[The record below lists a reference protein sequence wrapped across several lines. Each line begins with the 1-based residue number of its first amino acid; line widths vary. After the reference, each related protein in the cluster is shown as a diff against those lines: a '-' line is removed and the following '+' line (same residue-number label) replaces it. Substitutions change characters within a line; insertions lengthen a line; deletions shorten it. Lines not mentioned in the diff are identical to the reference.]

1 MSGGNIK
8 VVVRCRPLNARE
20 IARGSK
26 ELIRM
31 EGSQTILDPPEATG
45 GASSK
50 AIEKK
55 PMIFSFD
62 KSYWSAGPKDDPRY
76 ASQQTLYEDLGA
88 DLLDHSF
95 EGFNT
100 CIFAYGQTGSGKSY
114 SMMGYGAEKGIIPLT
129 TSELFRRIEARM
141 GSDVN
146 LSYTVEVSYI
156 EIYNEKVRDLLNPK
170 NKGNLR
176 VREHPSLGPYVEDLS
191 RLVVENYTQMMTLMD
206 EGNKARTVAST
217 NMNETSSRSHA
228 VFTLVLTQKRH
239 DPQTQMTGE
248 KVSKISL
255 VDLAGSERQA
265 STGATGTRLKE
276 GANINKSLTT
286 LGKVISAL
294 AQAGQNKRK
303 KEEHVPYR
311 DSVLTWLLKESLG
324 GNSKTAMI
332 AAISPADYE
341 ETLSTLRYADAAK
354 KIKTHA
360 IVNEDPNAKLIRELK
375 EELELLR
382 SRVLMSGLSDE
393 SSYDPSIPP
402 EKQIVTYITKEGEIR
417 KVTKL
422 ELQDQ
427 LEASE
432 KLMESL
438 NLTWEEKL
446 QKTQAIHI
454 EREKA
459 LEELGIS
466 IDTNMVGVHAPQNH
480 PSLVNLNEDP
490 LMSECLIYQIKPGT
504 TIAGAVDED
513 KAHIKLSG
521 THILPEHC
529 SFTNDEGVVT
539 IEAMPDARTFVN
551 GKRVP
556 PNSPVKL
563 LNGFRVILG
572 DSHVFR
578 FNDPAAVRAERKK
591 LRISSS
597 TDENGSLTPGL
608 RPDSPSSRVDTELMD
623 WTAARREVADIE
635 KLADQDLD
643 KLYDDILKL
652 RTQRR
657 RPESRMDIA
666 DFDSHFE
673 RSANPLSN
681 PWAGPGQTA
690 TMTSN
695 SLATPVGPDVDVNIV
710 DEQSETS
717 AEQALHTSS
726 ALQTPAYDQKAADAK
741 LHQEHL
747 TKQLRMM
754 AQEVKRIRSQ
764 AARAKA
770 MEPGEMEPADWN
782 AEEVR
787 KLRRVV
793 EKWKRLRG
801 YKMAE
806 EILLG
811 AVDIREA
818 NIIAK
823 HMEKQVTYNF
833 LVVNGAIASPTSSL
847 DEQKGIIEFEDV
859 SGSGIQ
865 HINGPVVVVKVIDWR
880 AKSVYTWDLPRFRQQ
895 LIKMRHMYALK
906 EKPNYSVHFEVDGP
920 FTDVPPPSYS
930 FIGSA
935 KVPLRLLGN
944 HLSYAVTV
952 PIMCQYTMEAV
963 GSCRVTFKADSLD
976 DVFGRSAQISSDRL
990 LNSTISPGSRLV
1002 FTFIVDSVKGLSSTD
1017 YASIHAQTRLSSL
1030 IGPSIVSEDT
1040 FASQSVDL
1048 DKSSGT
1054 RLILKKTISTVVT
1067 PEIIQYITNEY
1078 AVVEFFAKAK
1088 TEYLERLERWDV
1100 NHEVLPTVPTCT
1112 TPTKSG
1118 GGNSLMRRCETDFVA
1133 PERHDILAT
1142 ISILELASS
1151 GEYLPAEV
1159 YDDIFQLHQG
1169 LQRRLR
1175 IKLVH
1180 SSGKALPWEKL
1191 EHVSTG
1197 DIRLV
1202 DKSGA
1207 ASVGKPLIELR
1218 MSDQVVE
1225 HHPDGTL
1232 SLEAEGVWD
1241 TASHACRHLDRRTLP
1256 GQQHLLIRLTWLV
1269 SVPTLSEPVTF
1280 QVDLPLKIL
1289 GRDAK
1294 RSSFLFFWS
1303 ASKVFK
1309 NMTRIFVVECAPPI
1323 ARSAN
1328 ELWRLDTGGKHV
1340 KGEETLGNWKPRSLG
1355 LLDDWKK
1362 MCRAQIGLAEVAV
1375 TKIVL
1380 EMWREDEEG
1389 SEGEKEDGEEEEQ
1402 GDEEKKKTL
1411 MGKCLGL
1418 WQKAIANR
1426 VEIDV
1431 KRESLEEEAISR
1443 KLRKLL
1449 PDLEPKPV
1457 PTVKLQRRIDNVI
1470 KSGHLMLLR
1479 DSQAD
1484 QWEKIFFVLRPPY
1497 LHVHESAREREVQ
1510 VINLTGSYVAT
1521 SPEVEMLLKRR
1532 WAFTVFT
1539 PTNSYILQAASENER
1554 KDWISVIST
1563 SAE

>member
-8 VVVRCRPLNARE
+8 VVVRCRPLNAR
-20 IARGSK
+20 
-26 ELIRM
+26 
-31 EGSQTILDPPEATG
+31 
-45 GASSK
+45 
-50 AIEKK
+50 
-55 PMIFSFD
+55 D
-62 KSYWSAGPKDDPRY
+62 KSYWSAGPKDDPKY

-88 DLLDHSF
+88 DLLNHSF

-100 CIFAYGQTGSGKSY
+100 CIFASKNIVKMGKQED
-114 SMMGYGAEKGIIPLT
+114 GAEKGIIPLT

-141 GSDVN
+141 GSDLN

-228 VFTLVLTQKRH
+228 VFTLILTQKRH
-239 DPQTQMTGE
+239 DPQTKMTGE

-286 LGKVISAL
+286 LGKVIAAL

-332 AAISPADYE
+332 AAIS
-341 ETLSTLRYADAAK
+341 TLRYADAAK

-360 IVNEDPNAKLIRELK
+360 VVNEDPNAKLIRELK

-382 SRVLMSGLSDE
+382 SRVSSGLSDE

-466 IDTNMVGVHAPQNH
+466 IDTN
-480 PSLVNLNEDP
+480 
-490 LMSECLIYQIKPGT
+490 CLIYQIKPGT

-529 SFTNDEGVVT
+529 AFTNDEGVVT

-578 FNDPAAVRAERKK
+578 FNDPAAVRAERKR
-591 LRISSS
+591 LRMSSS
-597 TDENGSLTPGL
+597 SDGLAGIAPGL
-608 RPDSPSSRVDTELMD
+608 RPDSPSSKVDTELMD

-635 KLADQDLD
+635 KLGDQDLD
-643 KLYDDILKL
+643 KLYDDILKV

-666 DFDSHFE
+666 DLESHFE
-673 RSANPLSN
+673 RSTNPLST
-681 PWAGPGQTA
+681 PWAGRGQAT

-695 SLATPVGPDVDVNIV
+695 SLATPVGPDIDVNIV

-717 AEQALHTSS
+717 AEQASYINS
-726 ALQTPAYDQKAADAK
+726 ALSTPSYDQKAADAT

-747 TKQLRMM
+747 TKQLKMM

-764 AARAKA
+764 AAWAKA
-770 MEPGEMEPADWN
+770 MEPGEMEPANWN
-782 AEEVR
+782 VEQVR

-793 EKWKRLRG
+793 EKWKRLRS
-801 YKMAE
+801 YKIAE
-806 EILLG
+806 ELLLG

-818 NIIAK
+818 NVIAK
-823 HMEKQVTYNF
+823 NMEKQVIYNF

-847 DEQKGIIEFEDV
+847 DGQSGIVEFEDV
-859 SGSGIQ
+859 SGSITQ

-880 AKSVYTWDLPRFRQQ
+880 AKSVYTWDLLRFRKQ
-895 LIKMRHMYALK
+895 LMKMRHIYALK
-906 EKPNYSVHFEVDGP
+906 EKPNYSVHFEVDSP

-935 KVPLRLLGN
+935 KIPLRLLGKQ
-944 HLSYAVTV
+944 LSYAVTV

-963 GSCRVTFKADSLD
+963 GSCRVTFKVEPLD
-976 DVFGRSAQISSDRL
+976 DVLGRSTRISSHRL
-990 LNSTISPGSRLV
+990 LNGPISPGSRLT
-1002 FTFIVDSVKGLSSTD
+1002 FIFIVDSVKGLSSTD

-1054 RLILKKTISTVVT
+1054 HLILKKAISVVVT
-1067 PEIIQYITNEY
+1067 PEIIQYMTNEY
-1078 AVVEFFAKAK
+1078 AIVEFFAKAK
-1088 TEYLERLERWDV
+1088 NEYLERLERWDV
-1100 NHEVLPTVPTCT
+1100 IHEVHPIVSSSTPS

-1118 GGNSLMRRCETDFVA
+1118 ISKPLMRRCETEFVA
-1133 PERHDILAT
+1133 PERHDILAV
-1142 ISILELASS
+1142 ISILELSS
-1151 GEYLPAEV
+1151 NGEYVPAQV
-1159 YDDIFQLHQG
+1159 YDDIFQLCQG
-1169 LQRRLR
+1169 LQRRLH

-1180 SSGKALPWEKL
+1180 SSGKALPWDKM
-1191 EHVSTG
+1191 EHISTG

-1202 DKSGA
+1202 DKDGS
-1207 ASVGKPLIELR
+1207 ASVGKPLVELK
-1218 MSDQVVE
+1218 MYDQVVAY
-1225 HHPDGTL
+1225 HPDGTS
-1232 SLEAEGVWD
+1232 SLDAEGVWD

-1256 GQQHLLIRLTWLV
+1256 GQHLLIRLTWLV
-1269 SVPTLSEPVTF
+1269 SVPTLSEPVIF
-1280 QVDLPLKIL
+1280 HVDLPVKIL
-1289 GRDAK
+1289 GRGAK
-1294 RSSFLFFWS
+1294 RSSFLTFW
-1303 ASKVFK
+1303 
-1309 NMTRIFVVECAPPI
+1309 R
-1323 ARSAN
+1323 
-1328 ELWRLDTGGKHV
+1328 
-1340 KGEETLGNWKPRSLG
+1340 
-1355 LLDDWKK
+1355 
-1362 MCRAQIGLAEVAV
+1362 
-1375 TKIVL
+1375 
-1380 EMWREDEEG
+1380 
-1389 SEGEKEDGEEEEQ
+1389 
-1402 GDEEKKKTL
+1402 GDV
-1411 MGKCLGL
+1411 G
-1418 WQKAIANR
+1418 
-1426 VEIDV
+1426 
-1431 KRESLEEEAISR
+1431 
-1443 KLRKLL
+1443 
-1449 PDLEPKPV
+1449 
-1457 PTVKLQRRIDNVI
+1457 
-1470 KSGHLMLLR
+1470 
-1479 DSQAD
+1479 
-1484 QWEKIFFVLRPPY
+1484 
-1497 LHVHESAREREVQ
+1497 
-1510 VINLTGSYVAT
+1510 
-1521 SPEVEMLLKRR
+1521 
-1532 WAFTVFT
+1532 
-1539 PTNSYILQAASENER
+1539 
-1554 KDWISVIST
+1554 
-1563 SAE
+1563 

>member
-8 VVVRCRPLNARE
+8 VVVRCRPLNAR
-20 IARGSK
+20 
-26 ELIRM
+26 
-31 EGSQTILDPPEATG
+31 
-45 GASSK
+45 
-50 AIEKK
+50 
-55 PMIFSFD
+55 D
-62 KSYWSAGPKDDPRY
+62 KSYWSAGPKDDPKY

-88 DLLDHSF
+88 DLLNHSF

-100 CIFAYGQTGSGKSY
+100 CIFASKNIVKMGKQED
-114 SMMGYGAEKGIIPLT
+114 GAEKGIIPLT

-141 GSDVN
+141 GSDLN

-228 VFTLVLTQKRH
+228 VFTLILTQKRH
-239 DPQTQMTGE
+239 DPQTKMTGE

-286 LGKVISAL
+286 LGKVIAAL

-332 AAISPADYE
+332 AAIS
-341 ETLSTLRYADAAK
+341 TLRYADAAK

-360 IVNEDPNAKLIRELK
+360 VVNEDPNAKLIRELK

-382 SRVLMSGLSDE
+382 SRVSSGLSDE

-466 IDTNMVGVHAPQNH
+466 IDTN
-480 PSLVNLNEDP
+480 
-490 LMSECLIYQIKPGT
+490 CLIYQIKPGT

-529 SFTNDEGVVT
+529 AFTNDEGVVT

-578 FNDPAAVRAERKK
+578 FNDPAAVRAERKR
-591 LRISSS
+591 LRMSSS
-597 TDENGSLTPGL
+597 SDGLAGIAPGL
-608 RPDSPSSRVDTELMD
+608 RPDSPSSKVDTELMD

-635 KLADQDLD
+635 KLGDQDLD
-643 KLYDDILKL
+643 KLYDDILKV

-666 DFDSHFE
+666 DLESHFE
-673 RSANPLSN
+673 RSTNPLST
-681 PWAGPGQTA
+681 PWAGRGQAT

-695 SLATPVGPDVDVNIV
+695 SLATPVGPDIDVNIV

-717 AEQALHTSS
+717 AEQASYINS
-726 ALQTPAYDQKAADAK
+726 ALSTPSYDQKAADAT

-747 TKQLRMM
+747 TKQLKMM

-764 AARAKA
+764 AAWAKA
-770 MEPGEMEPADWN
+770 MEPGEMEPANWN
-782 AEEVR
+782 VEQVR

-793 EKWKRLRG
+793 EKWKRLRS
-801 YKMAE
+801 YKIAE
-806 EILLG
+806 ELLLG

-818 NIIAK
+818 NVIAK
-823 HMEKQVTYNF
+823 NMEKQVIYNF

-847 DEQKGIIEFEDV
+847 DGQNGIVEFEDV
-859 SGSGIQ
+859 SGSITQ

-880 AKSVYTWDLPRFRQQ
+880 AKSVYTWDLLRFRKQ
-895 LIKMRHMYALK
+895 LMKMRHIYALK
-906 EKPNYSVHFEVDGP
+906 EKPNYSVHFEVDSP

-935 KVPLRLLGN
+935 KIPLRLLGKQ
-944 HLSYAVTV
+944 LSYAVTV

-963 GSCRVTFKADSLD
+963 GSCRVTFKVEPLD
-976 DVFGRSAQISSDRL
+976 DVLGRSTRISSHRL
-990 LNSTISPGSRLV
+990 LNGPISPGSRLT
-1002 FTFIVDSVKGLSSTD
+1002 FIFIVDSVKGLSSTD

-1054 RLILKKTISTVVT
+1054 HLILKKAISVVVT
-1067 PEIIQYITNEY
+1067 PEIIQYMTNEY
-1078 AVVEFFAKAK
+1078 AIVEFFAKAK
-1088 TEYLERLERWDV
+1088 NEYLERLERWDV
-1100 NHEVLPTVPTCT
+1100 IHEVHPIVSSSTPG

-1118 GGNSLMRRCETDFVA
+1118 DSKPLMRRCETEFVA
-1133 PERHDILAT
+1133 PERHDILAV
-1142 ISILELASS
+1142 ISILELSS
-1151 GEYLPAEV
+1151 NGEYVPAQV
-1159 YDDIFQLHQG
+1159 YDDIFQLCQG
-1169 LQRRLR
+1169 LQRRLH

-1180 SSGKALPWEKL
+1180 SSGKALPWEKM
-1191 EHVSTG
+1191 EHISTG

-1202 DKSGA
+1202 DKDGS
-1207 ASVGKPLIELR
+1207 ASVGKPLVELK
-1218 MSDQVVE
+1218 MYDQVVAY
-1225 HHPDGTL
+1225 HPDGTS
-1232 SLEAEGVWD
+1232 SLDAEGVWD

-1256 GQQHLLIRLTWLV
+1256 GQHLLIRLTWLV
-1269 SVPTLSEPVTF
+1269 SVPTLSEPVIF
-1280 QVDLPLKIL
+1280 HVDLPVKIL
-1289 GRDAK
+1289 GRGAK
-1294 RSSFLFFWS
+1294 RSSFLTFW
-1303 ASKVFK
+1303 
-1309 NMTRIFVVECAPPI
+1309 R
-1323 ARSAN
+1323 
-1328 ELWRLDTGGKHV
+1328 
-1340 KGEETLGNWKPRSLG
+1340 
-1355 LLDDWKK
+1355 
-1362 MCRAQIGLAEVAV
+1362 
-1375 TKIVL
+1375 
-1380 EMWREDEEG
+1380 
-1389 SEGEKEDGEEEEQ
+1389 
-1402 GDEEKKKTL
+1402 GDV
-1411 MGKCLGL
+1411 G
-1418 WQKAIANR
+1418 
-1426 VEIDV
+1426 
-1431 KRESLEEEAISR
+1431 
-1443 KLRKLL
+1443 
-1449 PDLEPKPV
+1449 
-1457 PTVKLQRRIDNVI
+1457 
-1470 KSGHLMLLR
+1470 
-1479 DSQAD
+1479 
-1484 QWEKIFFVLRPPY
+1484 
-1497 LHVHESAREREVQ
+1497 
-1510 VINLTGSYVAT
+1510 
-1521 SPEVEMLLKRR
+1521 
-1532 WAFTVFT
+1532 
-1539 PTNSYILQAASENER
+1539 
-1554 KDWISVIST
+1554 
-1563 SAE
+1563 

>member
-8 VVVRCRPLNARE
+8 VVVRCRPLNAR
-20 IARGSK
+20 
-26 ELIRM
+26 
-31 EGSQTILDPPEATG
+31 
-45 GASSK
+45 
-50 AIEKK
+50 
-55 PMIFSFD
+55 D
-62 KSYWSAGPKDDPRY
+62 KSYWSAGPKDDPKY

-88 DLLDHSF
+88 DLLNHSF

-100 CIFAYGQTGSGKSY
+100 CIFASKNIVKMGKQED
-114 SMMGYGAEKGIIPLT
+114 GAEKGIIPLT

-141 GSDVN
+141 GSDLN

-228 VFTLVLTQKRH
+228 VFTLILTQKRH
-239 DPQTQMTGE
+239 DPQTKMTGE

-286 LGKVISAL
+286 LGKVIAAL

-332 AAISPADYE
+332 AAIS
-341 ETLSTLRYADAAK
+341 TLRYADAAK

-360 IVNEDPNAKLIRELK
+360 VVNEDPNAKLIRELK

-382 SRVLMSGLSDE
+382 SRVSSGLSDE

-466 IDTNMVGVHAPQNH
+466 IDTN
-480 PSLVNLNEDP
+480 
-490 LMSECLIYQIKPGT
+490 CLIYQIKPGT

-529 SFTNDEGVVT
+529 AFTNDEGVVT

-578 FNDPAAVRAERKK
+578 FNDPAAVRAERKR
-591 LRISSS
+591 LRMSSS
-597 TDENGSLTPGL
+597 SDGLAGIAPGL
-608 RPDSPSSRVDTELMD
+608 RPDSPSSKVDTELMD

-635 KLADQDLD
+635 KLGDQDLD
-643 KLYDDILKL
+643 KLYDDILKV

-666 DFDSHFE
+666 DLESHFE
-673 RSANPLSN
+673 RSTNPLST
-681 PWAGPGQTA
+681 PWAGRGQAT

-695 SLATPVGPDVDVNIV
+695 SLATPVGPDIDVNIV

-717 AEQALHTSS
+717 AEQASYINS
-726 ALQTPAYDQKAADAK
+726 ALSTPSYDQKAADAT

-747 TKQLRMM
+747 TKQLKMM

-764 AARAKA
+764 AAWAKA
-770 MEPGEMEPADWN
+770 MEPGEMEPANWN
-782 AEEVR
+782 VEQVR

-793 EKWKRLRG
+793 EKWKRLRS
-801 YKMAE
+801 YKIAE
-806 EILLG
+806 ELLLG

-818 NIIAK
+818 NVIAK
-823 HMEKQVTYNF
+823 NMEKQVIYNF

-847 DEQKGIIEFEDV
+847 DGQNGIVEFEDV
-859 SGSGIQ
+859 SGSITQ

-880 AKSVYTWDLPRFRQQ
+880 AKSVYTWDLLRFRKQ
-895 LIKMRHMYALK
+895 LMKMRHIYALK
-906 EKPNYSVHFEVDGP
+906 EKPNYSVHFEVDSP

-935 KVPLRLLGN
+935 KIPLRLLGKQ
-944 HLSYAVTV
+944 LSYAVTV

-963 GSCRVTFKADSLD
+963 GSCRVTFKVEPLD
-976 DVFGRSAQISSDRL
+976 DVLGRSTRISSHRL
-990 LNSTISPGSRLV
+990 PNGSISPGGRLT
-1002 FTFIVDSVKGLSSTD
+1002 FIFIVDSVKGLSSTD

-1054 RLILKKTISTVVT
+1054 HLILKKAISVVVT
-1067 PEIIQYITNEY
+1067 PEIIQYMTNEY
-1078 AVVEFFAKAK
+1078 AIVEFFAKAK
-1088 TEYLERLERWDV
+1088 NEYLERLERWDV
-1100 NHEVLPTVPTCT
+1100 IHEVHPIVSSSTPG

-1118 GGNSLMRRCETDFVA
+1118 DSKPLMRRCETEFVA
-1133 PERHDILAT
+1133 PERHDILAV
-1142 ISILELASS
+1142 ISILELSS
-1151 GEYLPAEV
+1151 NGEYVPAQV
-1159 YDDIFQLHQG
+1159 YDDIFQLCQG
-1169 LQRRLR
+1169 LQRRLH

-1180 SSGKALPWEKL
+1180 SSGKALPWEKM
-1191 EHVSTG
+1191 EHISTG

-1202 DKSGA
+1202 DKDGS
-1207 ASVGKPLIELR
+1207 ASVGKPLVELK
-1218 MSDQVVE
+1218 MSDQVVAY
-1225 HHPDGTL
+1225 HPDGTS
-1232 SLEAEGVWD
+1232 SLDAEGVWD

-1256 GQQHLLIRLTWLV
+1256 GQHLLIRLTWLV
-1269 SVPTLSEPVTF
+1269 SVPTLSEPVIF
-1280 QVDLPLKIL
+1280 HVDLPVKIL
-1289 GRDAK
+1289 GRGAK
-1294 RSSFLFFWS
+1294 RSSFLTFW
-1303 ASKVFK
+1303 
-1309 NMTRIFVVECAPPI
+1309 R
-1323 ARSAN
+1323 
-1328 ELWRLDTGGKHV
+1328 
-1340 KGEETLGNWKPRSLG
+1340 
-1355 LLDDWKK
+1355 
-1362 MCRAQIGLAEVAV
+1362 
-1375 TKIVL
+1375 
-1380 EMWREDEEG
+1380 
-1389 SEGEKEDGEEEEQ
+1389 
-1402 GDEEKKKTL
+1402 GDV
-1411 MGKCLGL
+1411 G
-1418 WQKAIANR
+1418 
-1426 VEIDV
+1426 
-1431 KRESLEEEAISR
+1431 
-1443 KLRKLL
+1443 
-1449 PDLEPKPV
+1449 
-1457 PTVKLQRRIDNVI
+1457 
-1470 KSGHLMLLR
+1470 
-1479 DSQAD
+1479 
-1484 QWEKIFFVLRPPY
+1484 
-1497 LHVHESAREREVQ
+1497 
-1510 VINLTGSYVAT
+1510 
-1521 SPEVEMLLKRR
+1521 
-1532 WAFTVFT
+1532 
-1539 PTNSYILQAASENER
+1539 
-1554 KDWISVIST
+1554 
-1563 SAE
+1563 

>member
-1 MSGGNIK
+1 MS
-8 VVVRCRPLNARE
+8 A
-20 IARGSK
+20 GSK
-26 ELIRM
+26 
-31 EGSQTILDPPEATG
+31 P
-45 GASSK
+45 
-50 AIEKK
+50 
-55 PMIFSFD
+55 
-62 KSYWSAGPKDDPRY
+62 
-76 ASQQTLYEDLGA
+76 
-88 DLLDHSF
+88 
-95 EGFNT
+95 
-100 CIFAYGQTGSGKSY
+100 
-114 SMMGYGAEKGIIPLT
+114 
-129 TSELFRRIEARM
+129 
-141 GSDVN
+141 
-146 LSYTVEVSYI
+146 
-156 EIYNEKVRDLLNPK
+156 
-170 NKGNLR
+170 
-176 VREHPSLGPYVEDLS
+176 
-191 RLVVENYTQMMTLMD
+191 
-206 EGNKARTVAST
+206 
-217 NMNETSSRSHA
+217 
-228 VFTLVLTQKRH
+228 
-239 DPQTQMTGE
+239 
-248 KVSKISL
+248 
-255 VDLAGSERQA
+255 
-265 STGATGTRLKE
+265 
-276 GANINKSLTT
+276 
-286 LGKVISAL
+286 
-294 AQAGQNKRK
+294 
-303 KEEHVPYR
+303 
-311 DSVLTWLLKESLG
+311 
-324 GNSKTAMI
+324 
-332 AAISPADYE
+332 
-341 ETLSTLRYADAAK
+341 
-354 KIKTHA
+354 
-360 IVNEDPNAKLIRELK
+360 
-375 EELELLR
+375 
-382 SRVLMSGLSDE
+382 
-393 SSYDPSIPP
+393 
-402 EKQIVTYITKEGEIR
+402 
-417 KVTKL
+417 
-422 ELQDQ
+422 
-427 LEASE
+427 
-432 KLMESL
+432 
-438 NLTWEEKL
+438 
-446 QKTQAIHI
+446 
-454 EREKA
+454 
-459 LEELGIS
+459 
-466 IDTNMVGVHAPQNH
+466 
-480 PSLVNLNEDP
+480 
-490 LMSECLIYQIKPGT
+490 
-504 TIAGAVDED
+504 
-513 KAHIKLSG
+513 
-521 THILPEHC
+521 
-529 SFTNDEGVVT
+529 
-539 IEAMPDARTFVN
+539 
-551 GKRVP
+551 
-556 PNSPVKL
+556 
-563 LNGFRVILG
+563 
-572 DSHVFR
+572 
-578 FNDPAAVRAERKK
+578 
-591 LRISSS
+591 
-597 TDENGSLTPGL
+597 
-608 RPDSPSSRVDTELMD
+608 
-623 WTAARREVADIE
+623 
-635 KLADQDLD
+635 KLA
-643 KLYDDILKL
+643 
-652 RTQRR
+652 
-657 RPESRMDIA
+657 
-666 DFDSHFE
+666 
-673 RSANPLSN
+673 
-681 PWAGPGQTA
+681 
-690 TMTSN
+690 
-695 SLATPVGPDVDVNIV
+695 
-710 DEQSETS
+710 
-717 AEQALHTSS
+717 
-726 ALQTPAYDQKAADAK
+726 
-741 LHQEHL
+741 
-747 TKQLRMM
+747 
-754 AQEVKRIRSQ
+754 
-764 AARAKA
+764 
-770 MEPGEMEPADWN
+770 
-782 AEEVR
+782 
-787 KLRRVV
+787 
-793 EKWKRLRG
+793 
-801 YKMAE
+801 
-806 EILLG
+806 
-811 AVDIREA
+811 
-818 NIIAK
+818 
-823 HMEKQVTYNF
+823 
-833 LVVNGAIASPTSSL
+833 
-847 DEQKGIIEFEDV
+847 
-859 SGSGIQ
+859 
-865 HINGPVVVVKVIDWR
+865 
-880 AKSVYTWDLPRFRQQ
+880 VYTWDLPRFRQQ

-1100 NHEVLPTVPTCT
+1100 NHEVLPIVPTCT

-1142 ISILELASS
+1142 ISILELASN

-1218 MSDQVVE
+1218 MSGQVVE

-1294 RSSFLFFWS
+1294 RSSFLSFWS

-1426 VEIDV
+1426 VEVFFI
-1431 KRESLEEEAISR
+1431 
-1443 KLRKLL
+1443 L
-1449 PDLEPKPV
+1449 PSTGPSNTE
-1457 PTVKLQRRIDNVI
+1457 
-1470 KSGHLMLLR
+1470 
-1479 DSQAD
+1479 
-1484 QWEKIFFVLRPPY
+1484 IF
-1497 LHVHESAREREVQ
+1497 
-1510 VINLTGSYVAT
+1510 
-1521 SPEVEMLLKRR
+1521 
-1532 WAFTVFT
+1532 
-1539 PTNSYILQAASENER
+1539 
-1554 KDWISVIST
+1554 
-1563 SAE
+1563 

>member
-31 EGSQTILDPPEATG
+31 EGGQTILDPPESTR
-45 GASSK
+45 GASLK

-62 KSYWSAGPKDDPRY
+62 KSYWSAGPKDDPKY

-88 DLLDHSF
+88 DLLNHSF

-141 GSDVN
+141 GGDLN

-228 VFTLVLTQKRH
+228 VFTLILTQKRH
-239 DPQTQMTGE
+239 DPQTKMTGE

-286 LGKVISAL
+286 LGKVIAAL

-360 IVNEDPNAKLIRELK
+360 VVNEDPNAKLIRELK

-382 SRVLMSGLSDE
+382 SRVSSGLPDE

-490 LMSECLIYQIKPGT
+490 LMSEVLLTKTRPISI
-504 TIAGAVDED
+504 
-513 KAHIKLSG
+513 
-521 THILPEHC
+521 
-529 SFTNDEGVVT
+529 T

-578 FNDPAAVRAERKK
+578 FNDPAAVRAERKR
-591 LRISSS
+591 LRMSSS
-597 TDENGSLTPGL
+597 SDGLAGIAPGL
-608 RPDSPSSRVDTELMD
+608 RPDSPSSKVDTELMD

-635 KLADQDLD
+635 KLGDQDLD
-643 KLYDDILKL
+643 KLYDDILKV

-657 RPESRMDIA
+657 RPESRMDMA
-666 DFDSHFE
+666 DLESHFE
-673 RSANPLSN
+673 RSANPLST
-681 PWAGPGQTA
+681 PWAGAGQTT

-695 SLATPVGPDVDVNIV
+695 SLATPVGPDIDVDIV
-710 DEQSETS
+710 DKQSETS
-717 AEQALHTSS
+717 AEQAPYINS
-726 ALQTPAYDQKAADAK
+726 ALSTPSYHQKAADAT

-747 TKQLRMM
+747 TKQLKMM

-764 AARAKA
+764 AAWAKA
-770 MEPGEMEPADWN
+770 MDPGEMEPANWN
-782 AEEVR
+782 VAEVR
-787 KLRRVV
+787 ELRRVV
-793 EKWKRLRG
+793 EKWKRLRS
-801 YKMAE
+801 YKIAE
-806 EILLG
+806 ELLLG
-811 AVDIREA
+811 AVEVREA
-818 NIIAK
+818 NVIAK
-823 HMEKQVTYNF
+823 NMEKQVIYNF

-847 DEQKGIIEFEDV
+847 DGQNGIVEFEDV
-859 SGSGIQ
+859 SGSIAQ

-880 AKSVYTWDLPRFRQQ
+880 AKSVYTWDLVRFRKQ
-895 LIKMRHMYALK
+895 LMKMRHIYALK
-906 EKPNYSVHFEVDGP
+906 EKPNYSVHFEVDSP

-935 KVPLRLLGN
+935 KIPLRLLGKQ
-944 HLSYAVTV
+944 LSYAATV

-963 GSCRVTFKADSLD
+963 GSCRVTFKIETLD
-976 DVFGRSAQISSDRL
+976 DARISFDRL
-990 LNSTISPGSRLV
+990 LNGSISPGSRLT
-1002 FTFIVDSVKGLSSTD
+1002 FIFIVDSVKGLSSTD

-1040 FASQSVDL
+1040 FASQPVDL

-1054 RLILKKTISTVVT
+1054 LLILKKTISVVVT
-1067 PEIIQYITNEY
+1067 PDIIQYMTDEY
-1078 AVVEFFAKAK
+1078 AIIEFFAKAK
-1088 TEYLERLERWDV
+1088 NEYLERLERWDFI
-1100 NHEVLPTVPTCT
+1100 HEVDPIVSSSTPG

-1118 GGNSLMRRCETDFVA
+1118 DNNRLMRRCETEFVS
-1133 PERHDILAT
+1133 PERHDVLAV
-1142 ISILELASS
+1142 ISILELASN
-1151 GEYLPAEV
+1151 GEYVPAEV
-1159 YDDIFQLHQG
+1159 YDDVFQLHQG
-1169 LQRRLR
+1169 LQRRLHV
-1175 IKLVH
+1175 KLVH
-1180 SSGKALPWEKL
+1180 SSGKTLPWEKM
-1191 EHVSTG
+1191 EHMSAG
-1197 DIRLV
+1197 DVRLV
-1202 DKSGA
+1202 DKDGA
-1207 ASVGKPLIELR
+1207 ASVGKPLVELK
-1218 MSDQVVE
+1218 MSDQVVAYR
-1225 HHPDGTL
+1225 PDGTL
-1232 SLEAEGVWD
+1232 SLDAEGVWD
-1241 TASHACRHLDRRTLP
+1241 TASHACRHLDCRTLP
-1256 GQQHLLIRLTWLV
+1256 GQQLLIRLTWLV
-1269 SVPTLSEPVTF
+1269 AVPTLSEPVVF
-1280 QVDLPLKIL
+1280 HVDLAVKML
-1289 GRDAK
+1289 GRGAK
-1294 RSSFLFFWS
+1294 RSSFLSFWL
-1303 ASKVFK
+1303 ASKMFK
-1309 NMTRIFVVECAPPI
+1309 SMTKIFVVECAPPI

-1328 ELWRLDTGGKHV
+1328 ELWRLDTSGKHV
-1340 KGEETLGNWKPRSLG
+1340 EGEETLGNWKPRSLG
-1355 LLDDWKK
+1355 LLNDWKK
-1362 MCRAQIGLAEVAV
+1362 MYKAQVGLAEVAL
-1375 TKIVL
+1375 TKRVL
-1380 EMWREDEEG
+1380 EVWGEEEG
-1389 SEGEKEDGEEEEQ
+1389 SEGGEE
-1402 GDEEKKKTL
+1402 DEDEKRAL
-1411 MGKCLGL
+1411 VSKCLDL
-1418 WQKAIANR
+1418 WHKAIENR

-1431 KRESLEEEAISR
+1431 KKESVEEEAISR

-1449 PDLEPKPV
+1449 PDLEPRPV
-1457 PTVKLQRRIDNVI
+1457 PTVKLQRRVDNVI
-1470 KSGHLMLLR
+1470 KSGNLVLLR

-1484 QWEKIFFVLRPPY
+1484 QWEKTFIVLRPPY
-1497 LHVHESAREREVQ
+1497 LHVHENAGEREVQ
-1510 VINLTGSYVAT
+1510 VINLTGSHVVA

-1554 KDWISVIST
+1554 KEWMSVIGT
-1563 SAE
+1563 GAN